1 MQVTTTYATPNY
13 LSAIFNMLLKHFQYS
28 IKDIS
33 SYEELT
39 EEEKKICS
47 EELFNELTFKN

>member
-13 LSAIFNMLLKHFQYS
+13 LSDIFNMLLDHFQYS
-28 IKDIS
+28 IKDID

-39 EEEKKICS
+39 EEEKKICPK
-47 EELFNELTFKN
+47 ELFNELTSKN

>member
-28 IKDIS
+28 IKDIN

-47 EELFNELTFKN
+47 KELFNELTFKE

>member
-1 MQVTTTYATPNY
+1 MQVTTTFFVPEY
-13 LSAIFNMLLKHFQYS
+13 LNAVFNMLLKHFQYS
-28 IKDIS
+28 IKDIN

-47 EELFNELTFKN
+47 KELFNKLTFKN

>member
-1 MQVTTTYATPNY
+1 MQVTTTFFVPEY
-13 LSAIFNMLLKHFQYS
+13 LNAVFNMLLKHFQYS
-28 IKDIS
+28 IKDIN

-47 EELFNELTFKN
+47 KERFNK